1 MLNQLLFDL
10 ALWLDAQQWSTDLH
24 ESYYVYNWV
33 ESTHVLTLMIFLGML
48 VVIDLRMLGYVFKD
62 VPVVSPTFFTMI
74 FSSWIANMHIFFN
87 FKYVR

>member
-48 VVIDLRMLGYVFKD
+48 VCWLDGM
-62 VPVVSPTFFTMI
+62 
-74 FSSWIANMHIFFN
+74 
-87 FKYVR
+87 